1 MKVKERFLIY
11 SNIFCFLVMALVAA
25 TLQTSLWFQI
35 AGYFPAPALWIPVLV
50 YVSMHR
56 NAIEMLITLIFIAAV
71 LATMTT
77 MSDGVLLSTCLVLGV
92 SVRIFKERIYWSSY
106 TYSMLIC
113 GLSSF
118 FFHLLK
124 WLAAMALE
132 EKQYF
137 APHILDWLIEAMLT
151 ALVAPVLFRFFLW
164 IDEVFSRESIDSTG
178 KVV

>member
-1 MKVKERFLIY
+1 MKERFLLY
-11 SNIFCFLVMALVAA
+11 TNIFVFLLFALVMAS
-25 TLQTSLWFQI
+25 LQTSLWFQI

-56 NAIEMLITLIFIAAV
+56 SAVEMTITIILIAAV

-77 MSDGVLLSTCLVLGV
+77 VSDGILLSSCLLLGV
-92 SVRIFKERIYWSSY
+92 SARIFKERIYWSNY

-118 FFHLLK
+118 FFHFVK
-124 WLAAMALE
+124 WLAAMVLE
-132 EKQYF
+132 EKQF
-137 APHILDWLIEAMLT
+137 FTPHVLDWVIESMLT
-151 ALVAPVLFRFFLW
+151 ALVAPLFFRVFNW
-164 IDEVFSRESIDSTG
+164 IDEVFGRESVASTG

>member
-1 MKVKERFLIY
+1 LKERFLLY
-11 SNIFCFLVMALVAA
+11 SNIFCFLLIALIAA

-56 NAIEMLITLIFIAAV
+56 NAVEMLVTLIFIAAV
-71 LATMTT
+71 LSSMTT
-77 MSDGVLLSTCLVLGV
+77 MSDGVLLGTCLFLGV
-92 SVRIFKERIYWSSY
+92 AARIFKERIYWSSY

-118 FFHLLK
+118 FFHFIK

-132 EKQYF
+132 EKQF
-137 APHILDWLIEAMLT
+137 FMPHVLDWLIEAMLT
-151 ALVAPVLFRFFLW
+151 ALAAPLMFRFLLW
-164 IDEVFSRESIDSTG
+164 IDELFSRESVASTG